1 MNDRSEATVIT
12 VGKRQFVFGLRWF
25 CPDEEGGVG
34 PVIRKHLEEA
44 SERAGAFD
52 ICVIR
57 KGSYEQFALG
67 AKAHGLKTG
76 LVSAAALFAD
86 FAGSAGSWLVAAEID
101 GVFWVSFG
109 RDGCVLPGGDVVFTD
124 SAKAWA
130 HFTAA
135 QTSMASINYLYAPEE
150 WHVMGSAVMPVESM
164 FSGRMKGSS
173 RLVAISRFGDLAKVA
188 MLAVVIGVAGVGGYT
203 LFSDFFTPA
212 PVVIQE
218 YIEENPDD
226 GLVDFVEPTPWVGL
240 PAASAT
246 ISACKSAILAM
257 PRGILRTPVLSVAC
271 VNETVSAEYIVEDD
285 FPHWISDWATRD
297 GGFNATISNDMSS
310 VNVSAPVVLPP
321 APVQVEALPENRAP
335 LIAAMRRIASIEG
348 QQAQFDPFAPGEIPI
363 DARDPVARYASAT
376 FKILTLDPERHA
388 AALSGVSGVEITN
401 VSLGRDLK
409 TFEINGVLHAYNR

>member
-1 MNDRSEATVIT
+1 MSDRSEATVIT

-34 PVIRKHLEEA
+34 AVIRKHIEEA
-44 SERAGAFD
+44 SGRAGAFD
-52 ICVIR
+52 VCVIR

-76 LVSAAALFAD
+76 LVSAAAVFAD
-86 FAGSAGSWLVAAEID
+86 FAGSAGSWVVAAEID

-124 SAKAWA
+124 AAKAWA
-130 HFTAA
+130 HFSAA
-135 QTSMASINYLYAPEE
+135 QASMTSIDYLYAPEE
-150 WHVMGSAVMPVESM
+150 WNVMGSTAMPVESM
-164 FSGRMKGSS
+164 FSGRMRGSS
-173 RLVAISRFGDLAKVA
+173 RLVAVSRFGDLAKIV

-203 LFSDFFTPA
+203 LFSDFSAPP
-212 PVVIQE
+212 PVVLQD

-240 PAASAT
+240 PAPSAV

-257 PRGILRTPVLSVAC
+257 PRGILKTPVLSVSC
-271 VNETVSAEYIVEDD
+271 VNGSVSAEYLVEDD
-285 FPHWISDWATRD
+285 FPHWISDWATRN
-297 GGFNATISNDMSS
+297 GGFTAAISNDMSS
-310 VNVSAPVVLPP
+310 VTVSAPVVLP
-321 APVQVEALPENRAP
+321 AGPVQVEALPEDRAP
-335 LIAAMRRIASIEG
+335 LIAVMRRIASVEG
-348 QQAQFDPFAPGEIPI
+348 QQALFDPFAPGEIPV

-376 FKILTLDPERHA
+376 FKVLTLDPERHA
-388 AALSGVSGVEITN
+388 AVLSGVSGVEITN